1 MDIST
6 RGAHNQLPR
15 IHNILRRPRRHNY
28 VATLCE
34 YRPLRVLEKDIY
46 IKAYTKLSIPL
57 LIKCANE
64 NEKSAKVNFALRY
77 KLNSVPVVARPL

>member
-6 RGAHNQLPR
+6 RGAHWLPR
-15 IHNILRRPRRHNY
+15 IHNILRRPRRNNY

-57 LIKCANE
+57 LIKCGNE
-64 NEKSAKVNFALRY
+64 KEKSAKVNLVLPY
-77 KLNSVPVVARPL
+77 KLIIVAARPL